1 MERRVMKALDGI
13 LVLDL
18 TTYLPGPYASQLL
31 ADLGARVVKIENKR
45 GDTTR
50 FLPPHI
56 DGVGAFFAALH
67 EGKESLALDLKNEA
81 GLELLFRLAEK
92 ADVLLEGFRPGV
104 LARLG
109 ASAEELHKRNPRL
122 VIASLSGYG
131 DGGPLRDIPGHDTN
145 YLGYSGLM
153 SLNVDDHRQEPV
165 QAGVQIADMAGAMQF
180 CIAVLAALY
189 RAEKTGHGS
198 VVTTSMFESA
208 MSLISVYLGMVMA
221 GENLVPGR
229 MLLSGALPSY
239 RLYQC
244 KDERWLTFGPLE
256 PKFWMKFCAA
266 VGKDE
271 WISRHFDDS
280 LVPELQSLFQ
290 TRDASEWLS
299 LLEKD
304 ACVGPVLTLEEVL
317 ESPQAKELDMLG
329 KRRVKAPWRFNG
341 ERPSSSDKLST
352 SPGSDRNAVLNDI
365 LGMNSEGIA
374 DFDSRGSFG

>member
-1 MERRVMKALDGI
+1 MKPLEGI

-31 ADLGARVVKIENKR
+31 ADLGARVVKIESHR

-67 EGKESLALDLKNEA
+67 EGKESLALDLKSGA
-81 GLELLFRLAEK
+81 GLELLFALAEK
-92 ADVLLEGFRPGV
+92 ADILLEGFRPGV

-109 ASAEELHKRNPRL
+109 ASADALHKRNPRL

-131 DGGPLRDIPGHDTN
+131 DAGPLRDIPGHDTN

-153 SLNVDDHRQEPV
+153 SLNVDNENREPV

-208 MSLISVYLGMVMA
+208 LSMISVYLGMVMA
-221 GENLVPGR
+221 GEELVPGR

-239 RLYQC
+239 RLYKA
-244 KDERWLTFGPLE
+244 KDGRWLTFGPLE
-256 PKFWMKFCAA
+256 PKFWFKFCAA

-271 WISRHFDDS
+271 WTNRHFDET
-280 LVPELQSLFQ
+280 LVPELSELFLS
-290 TRDASEWLS
+290 RESEEWLT

-304 ACVGPVLTLEEVL
+304 ACVGPVLSLKEAL
-317 ESPQAKELDMLG
+317 GSPQAAALGMLG
-329 KRRVKAPWRFNG
+329 ARRPKAPWRFNG
-341 ERPSSSDKLST
+341 QRPTSSDKLSPT
-352 SPGSDRNAVLNDI
+352 PGSDRKTVLNDI
-365 LGMNSEGIA
+365 LGMDTETIT
-374 DFDSRGSFG
+374 DFENRGSFG